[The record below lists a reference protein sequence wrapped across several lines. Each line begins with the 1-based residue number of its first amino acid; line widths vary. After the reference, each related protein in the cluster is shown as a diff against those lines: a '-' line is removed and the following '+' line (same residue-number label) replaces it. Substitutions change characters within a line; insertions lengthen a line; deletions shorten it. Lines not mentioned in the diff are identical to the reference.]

1 MKIDSKFLAF
11 EMVASGV
18 LFATGLGLGYTV
30 GATTTEPTIGVPSL
44 EQKTAAIDLPEGFL
58 DFLQVPTP
66 ANPSDEQLKEIEKY
80 NEKLM
85 NDMKE
90 LEQMIEDIER
100 EVDYKSKVIKV

>member
-1 MKIDSKFLAF
+1 MKIDSKFLVF
-11 EMVASGV
+11 EAVASGV
-18 LFATGLGLGYTV
+18 LLTIGIGLGYIV
-30 GATTTEPTIGVPSL
+30 GTAEAKPFVKVPSL
-44 EQKTAAIDLPEGFL
+44 EQKTATIDLPEGFL

-66 ANPSDEQLKEIEKY
+66 ANPTEEQLKEMEKY